1 MSFLESRGPPV
12 PHLVVQTGDL
22 DTSTSAVRDTVLT
35 PVVLDPGYY
44 YFAWAVDN
52 TTAKLAGSGTGTMT
66 GLFNRVPASPGQGTC
81 SQAMTAAGLPATCTI
96 VPWPD
101 TDGFPVI
108 AVAGF
113 AQ

>member
-1 MSFLESRGPPV
+1 MEIYKTDGT
-12 PHLVVQTGDL
+12 LVVQTGDL
-22 DTSTSAVRDTVLT
+22 DTSTSAERDTVLT

-81 SQAMTAAGLPATCTI
+81 SQAIPGRAADYMHDRALAGYRRFSRDC
-96 VPWPD
+96 
-101 TDGFPVI
+101 
-108 AVAGF
+108 VAGF